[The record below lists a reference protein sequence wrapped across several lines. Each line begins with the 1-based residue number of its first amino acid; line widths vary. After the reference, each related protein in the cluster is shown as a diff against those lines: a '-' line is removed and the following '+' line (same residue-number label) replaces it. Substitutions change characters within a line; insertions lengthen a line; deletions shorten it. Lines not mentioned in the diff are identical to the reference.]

1 MSFIRKH
8 RGTEFTERKNKNDSY
23 VSLCLRGLL
32 AGKEVIEMAIQDEL
46 AFELDIEPE
55 ALMPIDENWV
65 LRLMQK
71 GVLVALHI
79 GYWRPYSRLSESEL
93 GEDGSIKEY
102 LQLGRKKLLPPDT
115 VARLENIEKRAR
127 YTLEENSFRCFW
139 GRFVPVTAWNRWRD
153 ENENIKS
160 QFYAIR
166 DEVISNLPNSI
177 GQLRDIYSQMAAE
190 AYKRSKYDQNAEV
203 PESFIN
209 SFTEKCLEQIPSSDD
224 MRRLFRYEE
233 VYTYIPL
240 PNQLISQKAG
250 SSPEDAMRRQVAQ
263 EMNDHKQEM
272 VADFL
277 AEINTNLRSMVVDAC
292 RSVRDSIR
300 RNERLVPRS
309 VMGLRNLLSKLE
321 RLNFH
326 DDEQLTKMMDDIR
339 SEIDKPSDKRSLPN
353 LDAILSEILA
363 ECKDQIQEIESWRPS
378 RYEAL
383 ELVDAV

>member
-1 MSFIRKH
+1 
-8 RGTEFTERKNKNDSY
+8 
-23 VSLCLRGLL
+23 V
-32 AGKEVIEMAIQDEL
+32 AIQDEL
-46 AFELDIEPE
+46 AFELDIEPQV
-55 ALMPIDENWV
+55 LMTIDENWV
-65 LRLMQK
+65 LKLMQK

-93 GEDGSIKEY
+93 GISEDGSVKDY
-102 LQLGRKKLLPPDT
+102 LQLGRKKLLPPEM

-127 YTLEENSFRCFW
+127 YALEENSFKCFW

-153 ENENIKS
+153 ENETIKS

-177 GQLRDIYSQMAAE
+177 GQLRDIYSQMAKE
-190 AYKRSKYDQNAEV
+190 AYKRLKYNPDAEV
-203 PESFIN
+203 PKSFID
-209 SFTEKCLEQIPSSDD
+209 SFTERCLEQIPSPED

-240 PNQLISQKAG
+240 PDQLTLQQAG
-250 SSPEDAMRRQVAQ
+250 LSPEDVMRQQVAQ
-263 EMNDHKQEM
+263 EINAQKQEM
-272 VADFL
+272 IADFFT
-277 AEINTNLRSMVVDAC
+277 EINTSLRTAIVDIC
-292 RSVRDSIR
+292 QSVRDSIR

-309 VMGLRNLLSKLE
+309 VVGLKNLISKLE

-326 DDEQLTKMMDDIR
+326 DDDQLTKVMDEIR
-339 SEIDKPSDKRSLPN
+339 SEIDKPSDKRDLPN

-363 ECKDQIQEIESWRPS
+363 ECKDQIQEIELWRPS

-383 ELVDAV
+383 ELVDAL

>member
-1 MSFIRKH
+1 
-8 RGTEFTERKNKNDSY
+8 
-23 VSLCLRGLL
+23 
-32 AGKEVIEMAIQDEL
+32 MAIQDEL
-46 AFELDIEPE
+46 AFELNLEPQ
-55 ALMPIDENWV
+55 ALTPIDENWV
-65 LRLMQK
+65 LKLMQK
-71 GVLVALHI
+71 GVLVQLHI

-93 GEDGSIKEY
+93 GISEDGSVKEY
-102 LQLGRKKLLPPDT
+102 LQLGRKKLLPPEM

-127 YTLEENSFRCFW
+127 YALEENSFKCFW

-153 ENENIKS
+153 ENESIKS

-177 GQLRDIYSQMAAE
+177 GQLRDIYSQMAME
-190 AYKRSKYDQNAEV
+190 AYKRSKYNPNAEV
-203 PESFIN
+203 PGNYISSFI
-209 SFTEKCLEQIPSSDD
+209 EKCLGQIPSPDD
-224 MRRLFRYEE
+224 MRRLFKYDE

-240 PNQLISQKAG
+240 PNQRTMQQIE

-263 EMNDHKQEM
+263 EMNQHKQEI

-277 AEINTNLRSMVVDAC
+277 AEINTNLRDMVIQVC
-292 RSVRDSIR
+292 QSVRESIR

-309 VMGLRNLLSKLE
+309 VVGLKNLISKLE

-326 DDEQLTKMMDDIR
+326 DDDQLSKMMDDIR
-339 SEIDKPSDKRSLPN
+339 SEIDKPSDKRDLPN

-383 ELVDAV
+383 ELVDAL

>member
-1 MSFIRKH
+1 MK
-8 RGTEFTERKNKNDSY
+8 RKNKNDSY

-46 AFELDIEPE
+46 AFELDLEPQ
-55 ALMPIDENWV
+55 ALTPIDENWV

-71 GVLVALHI
+71 GVLVQLHI

-93 GEDGSIKEY
+93 GISEGGSVKEY
-102 LQLGRKKLLPPDT
+102 LQLGRKKLLPPEM

-127 YTLEENSFRCFW
+127 YALEENSFKCFW
-139 GRFVPVTAWNRWRD
+139 GRFVPVTAWNRWCD
-153 ENENIKS
+153 ENDGIKS

-166 DEVISNLPNSI
+166 DEVISNLPQSI
-177 GQLRDIYSQMAAE
+177 GQLRDIYAQMAME
-190 AYKRSKYDQNAEV
+190 AYKRSKYDPNARV

-209 SFTEKCLEQIPSSDD
+209 SFTEKCLEQIPSPDD

-233 VYTYIPL
+233 VYMYIPL
-240 PNQLISQKAG
+240 PNQLISQQTG
-250 SSPEDAMRRQVAQ
+250 SPEDMMRRQVAQ

-272 VADFL
+272 VVDFL
-277 AEINTNLRSMVVDAC
+277 AEINSSLRTTIVDAC
-292 RSVRDSIR
+292 QSVRDSIR

-326 DDEQLTKMMDDIR
+326 DDDQLTKMMDDIR
-339 SEIDKPSDKRSLPN
+339 SEIDKPSDKRDIPN
-353 LDAILSEILA
+353 LDAVLSEVLDSCR
-363 ECKDQIQEIESWRPS
+363 EQIQEIESWRPS

-383 ELVDAV
+383 ELVDVAT

>member
-1 MSFIRKH
+1 
-8 RGTEFTERKNKNDSY
+8 
-23 VSLCLRGLL
+23 
-32 AGKEVIEMAIQDEL
+32 MAIQDEL
-46 AFELDIEPE
+46 AFELDLESQ
-55 ALMPIDENWV
+55 ALTPIDENWV

-93 GEDGSIKEY
+93 GISEDGSVKEY
-102 LQLGRKKLLPPDT
+102 LQLGRKKLLPPEM

-127 YTLEENSFRCFW
+127 YALEENSFRCFW

-153 ENENIKS
+153 ENETIKG
-160 QFYAIR
+160 QFYSIR

-177 GQLRDIYSQMAAE
+177 GQLRDIYSQMAVE
-190 AYKRSKYDQNAEV
+190 AYKRSKYDSEADV
-203 PESFIN
+203 PIGFIEN
-209 SFTEKCLEQIPSSDD
+209 FTEKCLEQIPSPDD
-224 MRRLFRYEE
+224 MRRLFKYDE

-240 PNQLISQKAG
+240 PNQITLQQSG
-250 SSPEDAMRRQVAQ
+250 SSPEDSMRRQVAQ
-263 EMNDHKQEM
+263 EMNDHKQEI

-309 VMGLRNLLSKLE
+309 VMGLRNLLTKLE

-326 DDEQLTKMMDDIR
+326 DDDQLTKMMDDIR
-339 SEIDKPSDKRSLPN
+339 SEIDKPSDKRDLPN
-353 LDAILSEILA
+353 LDAILSEVLA
-363 ECKDQIQEIESWRPS
+363 ECKDQIQEIESWRPL

-383 ELVDAV
+383 ELVDAL

>member
-1 MSFIRKH
+1 
-8 RGTEFTERKNKNDSY
+8 
-23 VSLCLRGLL
+23 
-32 AGKEVIEMAIQDEL
+32 MAIQDEL
-46 AFELDIEPE
+46 AFELDLEPQ
-55 ALMPIDENWV
+55 ALIPIDENWV

-71 GVLVALHI
+71 GVLVQLHI

-93 GEDGSIKEY
+93 GISEDGSVKEY
-102 LQLGRKKLLPPDT
+102 LQLGRKKLLPPEM

-127 YTLEENSFRCFW
+127 YTLEENSFKCFW

-153 ENENIKS
+153 ENESIKG
-160 QFYAIR
+160 QFYSIR

-177 GQLRDIYSQMAAE
+177 GQLRDIYAQMAME
-190 AYKRSKYDQNAEV
+190 AYKRSKYDPDAEV
-203 PESFIN
+203 PENFIDSFI
-209 SFTEKCLEQIPSSDD
+209 ERCLEQIPSPDD

-240 PNQLISQKAG
+240 PNQLTLQQTG
-250 SSPEDAMRRQVAQ
+250 SPEDMMRRQVAQ
-263 EMNDHKQEM
+263 EMNDHKQEI

-339 SEIDKPSDKRSLPN
+339 SEIDKPADKRNLPN

-363 ECKDQIQEIESWRPS
+363 ECKDQIQEIELWRPS

-383 ELVDAV
+383 ELVDAA

>member
-1 MSFIRKH
+1 
-8 RGTEFTERKNKNDSY
+8 
-23 VSLCLRGLL
+23 
-32 AGKEVIEMAIQDEL
+32 MAIQDEL
-46 AFELDIEPE
+46 AFELNIEPQ
-55 ALMPIDENWV
+55 ALTPIDENWV
-65 LRLMQK
+65 LKLMQK
-71 GVLVALHI
+71 GVLVQLHI

-93 GEDGSIKEY
+93 GISEDGSVKEY
-102 LQLGRKKLLPPDT
+102 LQLGRKKLLPPEM

-127 YTLEENSFRCFW
+127 YALEENSFKCFW
-139 GRFVPVTAWNRWRD
+139 GRFVPVTAWNRWRG
-153 ENENIKS
+153 ENESIKA

-177 GQLRDIYSQMAAE
+177 GQLRDIYSQMARE
-190 AYKRSKYDQNAEV
+190 AYKRSKYDPGAEV

-209 SFTEKCLEQIPSSDD
+209 SFTEKCLERIPSPDD

-240 PNQLISQKAG
+240 PDQLALQQAG
-250 SSPEDAMRRQVAQ
+250 TSPEEAMKRQVAQ
-263 EMNDHKQEM
+263 ELNQHKQEM

-277 AEINTNLRSMVVDAC
+277 AEINTSLRDTIVQVC
-292 RSVRDSIR
+292 QSVRDSIK

-309 VMGLRNLLSKLE
+309 IVGLKNLISKLE

-326 DDEQLTKMMDDIR
+326 DDNQLSKMMDDIR
-339 SEIDKPSDKRSLPN
+339 SEIDKPSDKRDIPN
-353 LDAILSEILA
+353 LDTILSEILA

-383 ELVDAV
+383 ELVDAL